1 MQPPSLWKGQPQVDK
16 GLLAALL
23 VYRSSSGGLPC
34 TKEFKAVICRV
45 WLHLF
50 VVAAACFACSLQLQL
65 AVLPCPG
72 DDGHM
77 EITVLVLSQSIPGE
91 SSSISYRGGQ
101 KRASAWIPMI
111 AAGYSVW
118 LLVIGCDRR
127 RGDPLL
133 GRRRAPWPLLVWYTA
148 SIVD

>member
-23 VYRSSSGGLPC
+23 VYRSSSGNVPC
-34 TKEFKAVICRV
+34 TKESKAVICRV

-50 VVAAACFACSLQLQL
+50 VVTTACFACQLQPQL

-77 EITVLVLSQSIPGE
+77 EITVLVLPQSIPGE
-91 SSSISYRGGQ
+91 PSSISYRGEQ
-101 KRASAWIPMI
+101 KQASVWIPMI

-118 LLVIGCDRR
+118 LLVIGGDRS

-133 GRRRAPWPLLVWYTA
+133 GSRWAP
-148 SIVD
+148 